1 MMTTMDGPAPL
12 GSTAGPGQERRP
24 HPVAALAPVGAGLAL
39 GGLLLVGDD
48 GLSAAEL
55 VRVGLVV
62 AWALAGLSLVVRA
75 GQRQLGMIVLAA
87 AALGGA
93 CVLCS
98 GILHRDPDGPLAAA
112 AALVRPLAAG
122 LLPAVA
128 LHLVVGLPD
137 GRLGSRPRRVG
148 VAVGYA
154 TGLGLGLALWAQ
166 RPALPLWPV
175 AAAGIVAVA
184 AGLGPSHRRFLAS
197 RGTTRQRMEWV
208 GLAVVV
214 VAEAALVVTALRVLT
229 GWPRMVPEVVGAVS
243 VLIPFALAAG
253 ASPRLVG
260 RVDRLLAHTV
270 SLAGLS
276 GLVVAVYLLVVLG
289 LGQVPS
295 EPERALL
302 LLSMAAAAVCALLY
316 HPARERLT
324 QAANRLVYGERSA
337 PDEAL
342 RSFGARLSRAIPLEE
357 LLLQLA
363 ESLHKTMTLDA
374 AEVWT
379 GSEGLLERAA
389 SVPDRGPARLA
400 VDPAEAPVVARAGVS
415 GRAWLAVWLPS
426 LLEGH
431 GDAAVRV
438 APVAHSGE
446 LLGLLVVAR
455 RPDERFGDEDDR
467 VLAELAR
474 QVGLAL
480 HNVRLDSALQASLDE
495 LRRKAE
501 ELQAS
506 RARIVASADAV
517 RRRIERDLHDGAQ
530 QRLVAL
536 AVKLGL
542 ARRLVDGDLDQARG
556 MLDELRYEVKDAVEE
571 LRSLAHGIYPP
582 LLLDQGLAAAL
593 GSAAQRATIPTR
605 VEAGPI
611 GRYPADVEAAAYFCC
626 MEALQNAMKHAGPE
640 ATVVVR
646 AWEKDGALRFTVTDD
661 GAGFD
666 AAAKAGGHGFV
677 NMGDRLGAIG
687 GSLRVESSP
696 GDGTSVTGVLP
707 LADWTRAPS

>member
-1 MMTTMDGPAPL
+1 MATTQGRAVRAP
-12 GSTAGPGQERRP
+12 TADARQQRRP
-24 HPVAALAPVGAGLAL
+24 HPAAAVAPVGAVLAL
-39 GGLLLVGDD
+39 GGLLLVADD
-48 GLSAAEL
+48 GLSAAEV

-62 AWALAGLSLVVRA
+62 AWALAGLALVLRP
-75 GQRQLGMIVLAA
+75 GQRRLGAVVLAA

-98 GILHRDPDGPLAAA
+98 GILHRDPTGPLASV

-128 LHLVVGLPD
+128 LHLIVGLPD
-137 GRLGSRPRRVG
+137 GDLTSRPRRVAVAVAYAAG
-148 VAVGYA
+148 VA
-154 TGLGLGLALWAQ
+154 LGLALWAQ

-175 AAAGIVAVA
+175 VAAGVLAVA
-184 AGLGPSHRRFLAS
+184 AGVPASHRRFLAT
-197 RGTTRQRMEWV
+197 RGTERQRMEWL

-214 VAEAALVVTALRVLT
+214 VAEAALVVTALRVLA
-229 GWPRMVPEVVGAVS
+229 GWPRHVPEVVGALS
-243 VLIPFALAAG
+243 VLVPLALAAG

-276 GLVVAVYLLVVLG
+276 GLVVAVYLVVVLG
-289 LGQVPS
+289 LGELPTQR
-295 EPERALL
+295 ERALL

-316 HPARERLT
+316 HPARERLSQT
-324 QAANRLVYGERSA
+324 ANRLVYGERSA

-342 RSFGARLSRAIPLEE
+342 RSFGTRLSRAIPLEE

-363 ESLHKTMTLDA
+363 ESLHKTMGLEA

-379 GSEGLLERAA
+379 GSQGLLERAA
-389 SVPDRGPARLA
+389 SVPDRGPAGLA
-400 VDPAEAPVVARAGVS
+400 VGPAEAPVVARAGIC
-415 GRAWLAVWLPS
+415 GPAWLAVWLPS
-426 LLEGH
+426 LLDGRQ
-431 GDAAVRV
+431 DATIRI

-446 LLGLLVVAR
+446 LLGLLVVVR
-455 RPDERFGDEDDR
+455 RADERFSEEDER

-506 RARIVASADAV
+506 RARIVAAADAE
-517 RRRIERDLHDGAQ
+517 RRRIERNLHDGAQ

-536 AVKLGL
+536 AVKLRL
-542 ARRLVDGDLDQARG
+542 ATRLVADPEQTRG
-556 MLDELRYEVKDAVEE
+556 MLEELRDELKDAVEE

-582 LLLDQGLAAAL
+582 LLMDQGLAAAL
-593 GSAAQRATIPTR
+593 GSAAQRTTIPTR
-605 VEAGPI
+605 LEAEAI
-611 GRYPADVEAAAYFCC
+611 GRYPSEVEAAAYFCC
-626 MEALQNAMKHAGPE
+626 LEALQNAMKHAGPA
-640 ATVVVR
+640 ATAVVR
-646 AWEKDGALRFTVTDD
+646 VWEEAGALRFAVTDD
-661 GAGFD
+661 GAGF
-666 AAAKAGGHGFV
+666 APAAKGGGSGFV
-677 NMGDRLGAIG
+677 NMRDRLGAIG
-687 GSLRVESSP
+687 GWLRVESSP
-696 GDGTSVTGVLP
+696 GAGTSVLGVLP
-707 LADWTRAPS
+707 LAR

>member
-1 MMTTMDGPAPL
+1 MMTTMDGPAAL
-12 GSTAGPGQERRP
+12 GPAGDSARERRA
-24 HPVAALAPVGAGLAL
+24 HPAVALAPVGAGLAL

-62 AWALAGLSLVVRA
+62 AWALAGLVLVVRP
-75 GQRQLGMIVLAA
+75 GQRRLGAIVLAA

-98 GILHRDPDGPLAAA
+98 GILHRDPAGSLGAA

-128 LHLVVGLPD
+128 LHLIVGLPD
-137 GRLGSRPRRVG
+137 GWLQSRPRRVG

-154 TGLGLGLALWAQ
+154 AGAVLGLALWSR
-166 RPALPLWPV
+166 RPGLPVWPV
-175 AAAGIVAVA
+175 VVAGVLAVAV
-184 AGLGPSHRRFLAS
+184 GLGPSHRRFLATK
-197 RGTTRQRMEWV
+197 GVARQRMEWV
-208 GLAVVV
+208 GLAAVV
-214 VAEAALVVTALRVLT
+214 VAEAALVVTALRVLA
-229 GWPRMVPEVVGAVS
+229 GWPRPVPEVVGAVS
-243 VLIPFALAAG
+243 VLIPLALAAG

-295 EPERALL
+295 ERERALL

-324 QAANRLVYGERSA
+324 QAANRLVYGEQSA

-363 ESLHKTMTLDA
+363 ESLHKTMALDA

-379 GSEGLLERAA
+379 GGEGLLERAA
-389 SVPDRGPARLA
+389 SVPDRGPGRLV
-400 VDPAEAPVVARAGVS
+400 VDPAEAPVVARAGVV
-415 GRAWLAVWLPS
+415 GRAWLAIWLPS
-426 LLEGH
+426 LLDGH
-431 GDAAVRV
+431 RDAAVRV

-455 RPDERFGDEDDR
+455 RADERFGEEDER

-495 LRRKAE
+495 LRHKAE

-506 RARIVASADAV
+506 RARIVAAADAE

-536 AVKLGL
+536 AVKLRL
-542 ARRLVDGDLDQARG
+542 ARRLLDADPDQARG
-556 MLDELRYEVKDAVEE
+556 MLDELRDEVKDAVEE
-571 LRSLAHGIYPP
+571 LRNLAHGIYPP

-605 VEAGPI
+605 VEAGPV

-626 MEALQNAMKHAGPE
+626 LEALQNAMKHAGPE
-640 ATVVVR
+640 ATAVVR
-646 AWEKDGALRFTVTDD
+646 AWEEGGTLRFSVSDD

-666 AAAKAGGHGFV
+666 AAARAGGTGFV
-677 NMGDRLGAIG
+677 NMADRLGAIG
-687 GSLRVESSP
+687 GNLRVESTP
-696 GDGTSVTGVLP
+696 GGGTTVVGVLP
-707 LADWTRAPS
+707 LAG

>member
-1 MMTTMDGPAPL
+1 MTTMEGPAAL
-12 GSTAGPGQERRP
+12 GPAGDGARERRA
-24 HPVAALAPVGAGLAL
+24 HPSVALAPVGAGLAL

-48 GLSAAEL
+48 GLSGAEL

-62 AWALAGLSLVVRA
+62 AWTLAGLVLVVRP
-75 GQRQLGMIVLAA
+75 GQRLLGAIVLAA

-98 GILHRDPDGPLAAA
+98 GVLHRDLGGSLGAA
-112 AALVRPLAAG
+112 AALVRPMAAG

-128 LHLVVGLPD
+128 FHLIIGLPD
-137 GRLGSRPRRVG
+137 GRLQSRPRRVA
-148 VAVGYA
+148 VAVGCVA
-154 TGLGLGLALWAQ
+154 GAALGLALWSQ
-166 RPALPLWPV
+166 RPELPVWPV
-175 AAAGIVAVA
+175 VAAGVLAVA
-184 AGLGPSHRRFLAS
+184 AGVGPSHRRFLAS
-197 RGTTRQRMEWV
+197 RGAVRQRMEWV
-208 GLAVVV
+208 GLAAVV
-214 VAEAALVVTALRVLT
+214 VAEAALVVTALRVLA
-229 GWPRMVPEVVGAVS
+229 GWPRPVPEVIGAVS
-243 VLIPFALAAG
+243 VLIPLALAAG

-295 EPERALL
+295 ERERALL

-363 ESLHKTMTLDA
+363 ESLHKTMALDA

-379 GSEGLLERAA
+379 GGEGVLERAA
-389 SVPDRGPARLA
+389 SVPDRGPGRLV

-415 GRAWLAVWLPS
+415 GRAWLAIWLPS
-426 LLEGH
+426 LLDGH
-431 GDAAVRV
+431 RDAAVRV
-438 APVAHSGE
+438 APVTHSGE

-455 RPDERFGDEDDR
+455 RADERFGEEDER

-495 LRRKAE
+495 LRHKAE
-501 ELQAS
+501 ELAAS
-506 RARIVASADAV
+506 RARIVVAADAE

-536 AVKLGL
+536 AVKLRL
-542 ARRLVDGDLDQARG
+542 ARRLVDADLDQARG
-556 MLDELRYEVKDAVEE
+556 MLDELRDEVKDAVEE

-611 GRYPADVEAAAYFCC
+611 GRYPADLEAAAYFCC
-626 MEALQNAMKHAGPE
+626 LEALQNAMKHAGPE
-640 ATVVVR
+640 ATAVIR
-646 AWEKDGALRFTVTDD
+646 AWEEDGALRFAVADD

-666 AAAKAGGHGFV
+666 AAAKAGGTGFV
-677 NMGDRLGAIG
+677 NMADRLGAIG
-687 GSLRVESSP
+687 GTLRVESTP
-696 GDGTSVTGVLP
+696 GGGTSVLGSVPLP
-707 LADWTRAPS
+707 QTR

>member
-1 MMTTMDGPAPL
+1 
-12 GSTAGPGQERRP
+12 
-24 HPVAALAPVGAGLAL
+24 
-39 GGLLLVGDD
+39 
-48 GLSAAEL
+48 
-55 VRVGLVV
+55 
-62 AWALAGLSLVVRA
+62 
-75 GQRQLGMIVLAA
+75 
-87 AALGGA
+87 
-93 CVLCS
+93 
-98 GILHRDPDGPLAAA
+98 
-112 AALVRPLAAG
+112 
-122 LLPAVA
+122 
-128 LHLVVGLPD
+128 
-137 GRLGSRPRRVG
+137 

-154 TGLGLGLALWAQ
+154 AGAALGLALWSR
-166 RPALPLWPV
+166 RPELPVWPV
-175 AAAGIVAVA
+175 VAAGVLAVA
-184 AGLGPSHRRFLAS
+184 AGVGPSHRRFLAS
-197 RGTTRQRMEWV
+197 RGAVRQRMEWV
-208 GLAVVV
+208 GLAAVVV
-214 VAEAALVVTALRVLT
+214 TEAALVVTALRVLA
-229 GWPRMVPEVVGAVS
+229 GWPRPVPEVIGAVS
-243 VLIPFALAAG
+243 VLIPLALAAG

-295 EPERALL
+295 ERERALL

-363 ESLHKTMTLDA
+363 ESLHKTMALDA

-379 GSEGLLERAA
+379 GGEGVLERAA
-389 SVPDRGPARLA
+389 SVPDRGPGRLV

-415 GRAWLAVWLPS
+415 GRAWLAIWLPS
-426 LLEGH
+426 LLDGH
-431 GDAAVRV
+431 RDAAVRV
-438 APVAHSGE
+438 APVTHSGE

-455 RPDERFGDEDDR
+455 RADERFGEEDER

-495 LRRKAE
+495 LRHKAE
-501 ELQAS
+501 ELAAS
-506 RARIVASADAV
+506 RARIVVAADAE

-536 AVKLGL
+536 AVKLRL
-542 ARRLVDGDLDQARG
+542 ARRLVDADLDQARG
-556 MLDELRYEVKDAVEE
+556 MLDELRDEVKDAVEE

-611 GRYPADVEAAAYFCC
+611 GRYPADLEAAAYFCC
-626 MEALQNAMKHAGPE
+626 LEALQNAMKHAGPE
-640 ATVVVR
+640 ATTVIR
-646 AWEKDGALRFTVTDD
+646 AWEEDGALRFAVTDD

-666 AAAKAGGHGFV
+666 AAAKAGGTGFV
-677 NMGDRLGAIG
+677 NMADRLGAIG
-687 GSLRVESSP
+687 GTLRVESTP
-696 GDGTSVTGVLP
+696 GGGTSVLGSVPLP
-707 LADWTRAPS
+707 QTS

>member
-1 MMTTMDGPAPL
+1 MTTMDGPAAL
-12 GSTAGPGQERRP
+12 GSAGDSAGERRA
-24 HPVAALAPVGAGLAL
+24 HPAVALAPVGAGLAL

-62 AWALAGLSLVVRA
+62 GWALAGLVLVVRP
-75 GQRQLGMIVLAA
+75 GQRRLGAIVLAA
-87 AALGGA
+87 AGLGGA

-98 GILHRDPDGPLAAA
+98 GILHRDPTGSLGAA

-128 LHLVVGLPD
+128 FHLIVGLPD
-137 GRLGSRPRRVG
+137 GWLGSRPRRVG

-154 TGLGLGLALWAQ
+154 AGAALGLALWSR
-166 RPALPLWPV
+166 RPGLPVWPV
-175 AAAGIVAVA
+175 VVAGVLAVAV
-184 AGLGPSHRRFLAS
+184 GLGPSHRRFLATK
-197 RGTTRQRMEWV
+197 GVARQRMEWV
-208 GLAVVV
+208 GLAAVV
-214 VAEAALVVTALRVLT
+214 VAEAALVVTALRVLA
-229 GWPRMVPEVVGAVS
+229 GWPRPVPEVVGAVS
-243 VLIPFALAAG
+243 VLIPLALAAG

-295 EPERALL
+295 EHERALL

-342 RSFGARLSRAIPLEE
+342 RGFGARLSRAIPLEE

-363 ESLHKTMTLDA
+363 ESLHKTMALDA

-379 GSEGLLERAA
+379 GGEGLLERAA
-389 SVPDRGPARLA
+389 SVPDRGPGRLV
-400 VDPAEAPVVARAGVS
+400 VDTAEAPVVARAGVV
-415 GRAWLAVWLPS
+415 GRAWLAIWLPS
-426 LLEGH
+426 LLDGH
-431 GDAAVRV
+431 RDAAVRV

-455 RPDERFGDEDDR
+455 RADERFGEEDER

-495 LRRKAE
+495 LRHKAE

-506 RARIVASADAV
+506 RARIVAAADAE

-536 AVKLGL
+536 AVKLRL
-542 ARRLVDGDLDQARG
+542 ARRLVDADLDQARG
-556 MLDELRYEVKDAVEE
+556 MLDELRDEVKDAVEE
-571 LRSLAHGIYPP
+571 LRNLAHGIYPP

-605 VEAGPI
+605 VEAGPV
-611 GRYPADVEAAAYFCC
+611 GRYPADLEAAAYFCC
-626 MEALQNAMKHAGPE
+626 LEALQNAMKHAGPE
-640 ATVVVR
+640 ATAVVR
-646 AWEKDGALRFTVTDD
+646 AWEEGGTLRFSVSDD

-666 AAAKAGGHGFV
+666 PAARAGGTGFV
-677 NMGDRLGAIG
+677 NMADRLGAIG
-687 GSLRVESSP
+687 GNLRVDSTP
-696 GDGTSVTGVLP
+696 GGGTTVVGVLP
-707 LADWTRAPS
+707 LAR

>member
-1 MMTTMDGPAPL
+1 MTTMEGPAALEP
-12 GSTAGPGQERRP
+12 AGDGARARRA
-24 HPVAALAPVGAGLAL
+24 HPSVALAPVGAGLAL

-62 AWALAGLSLVVRA
+62 AWALAGLVLVARP
-75 GQRQLGMIVLAA
+75 GQRRLGAVVLAA
-87 AALGGA
+87 AALGGV

-98 GILHRDPDGPLAAA
+98 GILHRDPAGSLGAA

-128 LHLVVGLPD
+128 LHLIVGLPD
-137 GRLGSRPRRVG
+137 GWLGSRPRRVG

-154 TGLGLGLALWAQ
+154 AGAALGLALWSR

-175 AAAGIVAVA
+175 VAAGVLAVA
-184 AGLGPSHRRFLAS
+184 AGLGPSHRRFLAA
-197 RGTTRQRMEWV
+197 RGAARQRMEWV
-208 GLAVVV
+208 GLAAVV
-214 VAEAALVVTALRVLT
+214 VAEAALVVAALRLLA
-229 GWPRMVPEVVGAVS
+229 GWPRPVPEVVGAVS
-243 VLIPFALAAG
+243 MLIPLALAAG

-295 EPERALL
+295 ERERALL

-363 ESLHKTMTLDA
+363 ESLHKTMALNA

-379 GSEGLLERAA
+379 GGEGLLERSS
-389 SVPDRGPARLA
+389 SVPDHGPGRLV
-400 VDPAEAPVVARAGVS
+400 VDPAEAPVVARAGVV
-415 GRAWLAVWLPS
+415 GRAWLAIWLPS
-426 LLEGH
+426 LLDGH
-431 GDAAVRV
+431 RDAAVRV

-446 LLGLLVVAR
+446 LLGLLVVTR
-455 RPDERFGDEDDR
+455 RADERFGEEDER

-495 LRRKAE
+495 LRHKAE

-506 RARIVASADAV
+506 RARIVVAADAE

-536 AVKLGL
+536 AVKLRL
-542 ARRLVDGDLDQARG
+542 ARRLVDADLDQARG
-556 MLDELRYEVKDAVEE
+556 MLDELRDEVREAVEE

-611 GRYPADVEAAAYFCC
+611 GRYPADLEAAAYFCC
-626 MEALQNAMKHAGPE
+626 LEALQNAMKHAGPE
-640 ATVVVR
+640 ATAVIR
-646 AWEKDGALRFTVTDD
+646 AWEENGALCFAVTDD

-666 AAAKAGGHGFV
+666 AAAKADGTGFV
-677 NMGDRLGAIG
+677 NMADRLGALG
-687 GSLRVESSP
+687 GSLRVESTP
-696 GDGTSVTGVLP
+696 GGGTTVVGVLP
-707 LADWTRAPS
+707 LAG

>member
-1 MMTTMDGPAPL
+1 MTTMEGPASL
-12 GSTAGPGQERRP
+12 GSTAGPGRRRRA
-24 HPVAALAPVGAGLAL
+24 HPVAGLAPVGAGLAL

-62 AWALAGLSLVVRA
+62 AWALAGLSLVVRP
-75 GQRQLGMIVLAA
+75 GQRQLGAIVLAA

-98 GILHRDPDGPLAAA
+98 GILHRDPAGWLAAA

-128 LHLVVGLPD
+128 LHLIVGLPD
-137 GRLGSRPRRVG
+137 GRLESRPRRVA

-154 TGLGLGLALWAQ
+154 AGIGLGLALWAQ

-175 AAAGIVAVA
+175 VAAGVLAVAV
-184 AGLGPSHRRFLAS
+184 GLGPSHRRFLAT

-214 VAEAALVVTALRVLT
+214 VAEAALVVTALRVLA
-229 GWPRMVPEVVGAVS
+229 GWPRPVPEVVGAVS
-243 VLIPFALAAG
+243 ALIPFALAAG

-276 GLVVAVYLLVVLG
+276 ALVVAVYLLVVLG

-342 RSFGARLSRAIPLEE
+342 RTFGARLSRAIPLDE

-363 ESLHKTMTLDA
+363 ESLHKTMSLDA

-389 SVPDRGPARLA
+389 SVPDRGPARLV

-415 GRAWLAVWLPS
+415 GRAWLAIWLPS
-426 LLEGH
+426 LLDGH

-438 APVAHSGE
+438 APVTHSGE

-455 RPDERFGDEDDR
+455 RADERFGEEDER

-495 LRRKAE
+495 LRHKAE

-506 RARIVASADAV
+506 RARIVVAADAE

-536 AVKLGL
+536 AVKLRL
-542 ARRLVDGDLDQARG
+542 ARRMVDGDLDQARG
-556 MLDELRYEVKDAVEE
+556 MLDELRDEVKDAVEE

-605 VEAGPI
+605 AEAGPI
-611 GRYPADVEAAAYFCC
+611 GRYPANVEAAAYFCC
-626 MEALQNAMKHAGPE
+626 LEALQNAMKYAGAE
-640 ATVVVR
+640 ATVVIR
-646 AWEKDGALRFTVTDD
+646 AWEEDGTLRFAVTDD

-666 AAAKAGGHGFV
+666 PAAKAAGTGFV
-677 NMGDRLGAIG
+677 NMADRLGAIG

-696 GDGTSVTGVLP
+696 GGGTSVLGTLP
-707 LADWTRAPS
+707 LSG

>member
-1 MMTTMDGPAPL
+1 MTTMDGPAAL
-12 GSTAGPGQERRP
+12 GSAGDSAGERRA
-24 HPVAALAPVGAGLAL
+24 HPAVALAPVGAGLAL

-62 AWALAGLSLVVRA
+62 GWALAGLVLVVRP
-75 GQRQLGMIVLAA
+75 GQRRLGAIVLAA
-87 AALGGA
+87 AGLGGA

-98 GILHRDPDGPLAAA
+98 GILHRDPTGSLGAA

-128 LHLVVGLPD
+128 FHLIVGLPD
-137 GRLGSRPRRVG
+137 GWLGSRPRRVG

-154 TGLGLGLALWAQ
+154 AGAALGLALWSR
-166 RPALPLWPV
+166 RPGLPVWPV
-175 AAAGIVAVA
+175 VVAGVLAVAV
-184 AGLGPSHRRFLAS
+184 GLGPSHRRFLATK
-197 RGTTRQRMEWV
+197 GVARQRMEWV
-208 GLAVVV
+208 GLAAVV
-214 VAEAALVVTALRVLT
+214 VAEAALVVTALRVLA
-229 GWPRMVPEVVGAVS
+229 GWPRPVPEVVGAVS
-243 VLIPFALAAG
+243 VLIPLALAAG

-295 EPERALL
+295 EHERALL

-342 RSFGARLSRAIPLEE
+342 RGFGARLSRAIPLEE

-363 ESLHKTMTLDA
+363 ESLHKTMALDA

-379 GSEGLLERAA
+379 GGEGLLERAA
-389 SVPDRGPARLA
+389 SVPDRGPGRLVA
-400 VDPAEAPVVARAGVS
+400 DTAEAPVVARAGVV
-415 GRAWLAVWLPS
+415 GRAWLAIWLPS
-426 LLEGH
+426 LLDGH
-431 GDAAVRV
+431 RDAAVRV

-455 RPDERFGDEDDR
+455 RADERFGEEDER

-495 LRRKAE
+495 LRHKAE

-506 RARIVASADAV
+506 RARIVAAADAE

-536 AVKLGL
+536 AVKLRL
-542 ARRLVDGDLDQARG
+542 ARRLVDADLDQARG
-556 MLDELRYEVKDAVEE
+556 MLDELRDEVKDAVEE
-571 LRSLAHGIYPP
+571 LRNLAHGIYPP

-605 VEAGPI
+605 VEAGPV
-611 GRYPADVEAAAYFCC
+611 GRYPADLEAAAYFCC
-626 MEALQNAMKHAGPE
+626 LEALQNAMKHAGPE
-640 ATVVVR
+640 ATAVVR
-646 AWEKDGALRFTVTDD
+646 AWEEGGTLRFSVSDD

-666 AAAKAGGHGFV
+666 PAARAGGTGFV
-677 NMGDRLGAIG
+677 NMADRLGAIG
-687 GSLRVESSP
+687 GNLRVDSTP
-696 GDGTSVTGVLP
+696 GGGTTVVGVLP
-707 LADWTRAPS
+707 LAR

>member
-1 MMTTMDGPAPL
+1 MATMEGRAAL
-12 GSTAGPGQERRP
+12 GSTAGPGQQRRG

-62 AWALAGLSLVVRA
+62 AWALAGLSLVVRP
-75 GQRQLGMIVLAA
+75 GQRQLGAIVLAA

-98 GILHRDPDGPLAAA
+98 GILHRDPGGSLGGI

-128 LHLVVGLPD
+128 LHLIVGLPD
-137 GRLGSRPRRVG
+137 GRLGSRPLRVM
-148 VAVGYA
+148 VAAGYA
-154 TGLGLGLALWAQ
+154 GGVGLGLWLWSQ
-166 RPALPLWPV
+166 RPALPLWPAAV
-175 AAAGIVAVA
+175 AGVLAVA
-184 AGLGPSHRRFLAS
+184 AGIAPSHRRFLAS
-197 RGTTRQRMEWV
+197 RGTARQRMEWV

-214 VAEAALVVTALRVLT
+214 VAEAALVATALRVLA
-229 GWPRMVPEVVGAVS
+229 GWPRHLPEVVGAVS
-243 VLIPFALAAG
+243 VLVPVALAAG

-276 GLVVAVYLLVVLG
+276 GLVVGVYLLVVLG

-295 EPERALL
+295 ERERALL

-342 RSFGARLSRAIPLEE
+342 RTFGARLSRAIPLEE

-363 ESLHKTMTLDA
+363 ESLHKTMSLES

-389 SVPDRGPARLA
+389 SVPDRGPARLV

-415 GRAWLAVWLPS
+415 GRAWLAVWLPN
-426 LLEGH
+426 LLDGRP
-431 GDAAVRV
+431 DAAVRM
-438 APVAHSGE
+438 APVAHSGA
-446 LLGLLVVAR
+446 LLGMLVVTR
-455 RPDERFGDEDDR
+455 RPDERFAEEDER

-495 LRRKAE
+495 LRHQAE

-506 RARIVASADAV
+506 RARIVVAADAE

-536 AVKLGL
+536 AVKLRL
-542 ARRLVDGDLDQARG
+542 ARRMVDGDLDQARG
-556 MLDELRYEVKDAVEE
+556 MLDELRDEVKDAVEE

-611 GRYPADVEAAAYFCC
+611 GRYPADVEAAAYFCGL
-626 MEALQNAMKHAGPE
+626 EALQNAMKHAGPE
-640 ATVVVR
+640 ATAVIR
-646 AWEKDGALRFTVTDD
+646 AWEEDGALRFEVADD

-666 AAAKAGGHGFV
+666 AAAKAGGVGFV
-677 NMGDRLGAIG
+677 NMADRLGAIG
-687 GSLRVESSP
+687 GSLRVESTP
-696 GDGTSVTGVLP
+696 GGGTRVLGVLP
-707 LADWTRAPS
+707 IRGGV

>member
-1 MMTTMDGPAPL
+1 MATMEGPAALQP
-12 GSTAGPGQERRP
+12 TAGQRDRRA
-24 HPVAALAPVGAGLAL
+24 HPVSALAAVGVALAL

-48 GLSAAEL
+48 GLSAAEV

-62 AWALAGLSLVVRA
+62 AWALAGLMLVLRA
-75 GQRQLGMIVLAA
+75 GQRPLGVVMLAA

-98 GILHRDPDGPLAAA
+98 GLLHRDPTGAVASA
-112 AALVRPLAAG
+112 AALIRPLAAG
-122 LLPAVA
+122 LLPALA
-128 LHLVVGLPD
+128 LHLIVGLPD
-137 GRLGSRPRRVG
+137 GRLGSHPRRAA
-148 VAVGYA
+148 VAAGYA
-154 TGLGLGLALWAQ
+154 AGTGLGVTLWAE

-175 AAAGIVAVA
+175 VVAGVLALAV
-184 AGLGPSHRRFLAS
+184 GVGPSHRRFLAT
-197 RGTTRQRMEWV
+197 RGIDRQRMEWV

-214 VAEAALVVTALRVLT
+214 VAEAALVATALRVLA
-229 GWPRMVPEVVGAVS
+229 GWPRHVPEVIGAVS
-243 VLIPFALAAG
+243 VLIPLALAAG

-276 GLVVAVYLLVVLG
+276 ALVVAVYLLVVLG

-295 EPERALL
+295 EGERALL
-302 LLSMAAAAVCALLY
+302 LLSMVAAAVCALVY

-342 RSFGARLSRAIPLEE
+342 RTFGTRLSRAIPLDE

-363 ESLHKTMTLDA
+363 ESLHKTMVLQA

-389 SVPDRGPARLA
+389 SVPDRGPARLT
-400 VDPAEAPVVARAGVS
+400 VDPAEASVLARAGVS
-415 GRAWLAVWLPS
+415 GPAWLAIWLPR
-426 LLEGH
+426 LLDGRQ
-431 GDAAVRV
+431 DAAMRV

-446 LLGLLVVAR
+446 LLGLLVVVR
-455 RPDERFGDEDDR
+455 RAEEWFSEEDER

-480 HNVRLDSALQASLDE
+480 HNVRLDSALQASRDE
-495 LRRKAE
+495 LRHQAE

-506 RARIVASADAV
+506 RARIVAAADAE
-517 RRRIERDLHDGAQ
+517 RRRIERNLHDGAQ

-542 ARRLVDGDLDQARG
+542 ARRLADADPEQTLG
-556 MLDELRYEVKDAVEE
+556 MLDELREEVKDAVDE
-571 LRSLAHGIYPP
+571 LRNLAHGIYPP
-582 LLLDQGLAAAL
+582 LLMDQGLAAAL

-605 VEAGPI
+605 VEAGSL
-611 GRYPADVEAAAYFCC
+611 GRYPSDVEAAAYFCC
-626 MEALQNAMKHAGPE
+626 LEALQNAMKHAGPE

-646 AWEKDGALRFTVTDD
+646 VWEEAGALRFAVTDD
-661 GAGFD
+661 GVGLD
-666 AAAKAGGHGFV
+666 PTAKAAGIGFV
-677 NMGDRLGAIG
+677 NMRDRLGAIG
-687 GSLRVESSP
+687 GSLQVDSSP
-696 GDGTSVTGVLP
+696 GAGTSVLGTLP
-707 LADWTRAPS
+707 LTDR

>member
-1 MMTTMDGPAPL
+1 MTTMDGPAAL
-12 GSTAGPGQERRP
+12 GSAGDSAGERRA
-24 HPVAALAPVGAGLAL
+24 HPAVALAPVGAGLAL

-62 AWALAGLSLVVRA
+62 GWALAGLVLVVRP
-75 GQRQLGMIVLAA
+75 GQRRLGAIVLAA
-87 AALGGA
+87 AGLGGA

-98 GILHRDPDGPLAAA
+98 GILHRDPTGSLGAA

-128 LHLVVGLPD
+128 FHLIVGLPD
-137 GRLGSRPRRVG
+137 GWLGSRPRRVG

-154 TGLGLGLALWAQ
+154 AGAALGLALWSR
-166 RPALPLWPV
+166 RPGLPVWPV
-175 AAAGIVAVA
+175 VVAGVLAVAV
-184 AGLGPSHRRFLAS
+184 GLGPSHRRFLATK
-197 RGTTRQRMEWV
+197 GVARQRMEWV
-208 GLAVVV
+208 GLAAVV
-214 VAEAALVVTALRVLT
+214 VAEAALVVTALRVLA
-229 GWPRMVPEVVGAVS
+229 GWPRPVPEVVGAVS
-243 VLIPFALAAG
+243 VLIPLALAAG

-295 EPERALL
+295 EHERALL

-342 RSFGARLSRAIPLEE
+342 RGFGARLSRAIPLEE

-363 ESLHKTMTLDA
+363 ESLHKTMALDA

-379 GSEGLLERAA
+379 GGEGLLERAA
-389 SVPDRGPARLA
+389 SVPDRGPGRLV
-400 VDPAEAPVVARAGVS
+400 VDTAEAPVVARAGVV
-415 GRAWLAVWLPS
+415 GRAWLAIWLPS
-426 LLEGH
+426 LLDGH
-431 GDAAVRV
+431 RDAAVRV

-455 RPDERFGDEDDR
+455 RADERFGEEDER

-495 LRRKAE
+495 LRHKAE

-506 RARIVASADAV
+506 RARIVAAADAE

-536 AVKLGL
+536 AVKLRL
-542 ARRLVDGDLDQARG
+542 ARRLVDADLDQARG
-556 MLDELRYEVKDAVEE
+556 MLDELRDEVKDAVEE
-571 LRSLAHGIYPP
+571 LRNLAHGIYPP

-593 GSAAQRATIPTR
+593 GSAAPRATIPTR
-605 VEAGPI
+605 VEAGPV
-611 GRYPADVEAAAYFCC
+611 GRYPADLEAAAYFCC
-626 MEALQNAMKHAGPE
+626 LEALQNAMKHAGPE
-640 ATVVVR
+640 ATAVVR
-646 AWEKDGALRFTVTDD
+646 AWEEGGTLRFSVSDD

-666 AAAKAGGHGFV
+666 PAARAGGTGFV
-677 NMGDRLGAIG
+677 NMADRLGAIG
-687 GSLRVESSP
+687 GNLRVDSTP
-696 GDGTSVTGVLP
+696 GGGTTVVGVLP
-707 LADWTRAPS
+707 LAR

>member
-1 MMTTMDGPAPL
+1 MMTTMDGPAPI
-12 GSTAGPGQERRP
+12 GSTAGPGQERRG
-24 HPVAALAPVGAGLAL
+24 HPLAALAPVGAGLAL

-48 GLSAAEL
+48 GLSGAEL

-62 AWALAGLSLVVRA
+62 AWALAGLSLVVRP
-75 GQRQLGMIVLAA
+75 GQRRLGAIVLAA

-98 GILHRDPDGPLAAA
+98 GILHRDPGGWLAAA

-128 LHLVVGLPD
+128 LHLIMGLPD
-137 GRLGSRPRRVG
+137 GRLGSRPRRVT

-154 TGLGLGLALWAQ
+154 VGVGLGLALWAM

-175 AAAGIVAVA
+175 VAAGVLAVAV
-184 AGLGPSHRRFLAS
+184 GLGPSHRRFLAT

-214 VAEAALVVTALRVLT
+214 VAEAALVVTALRVLA
-229 GWPRMVPEVVGAVS
+229 GWPRPVSEVVGAVS
-243 VLIPFALAAG
+243 VLVPFALAAG

-363 ESLHKTMTLDA
+363 ESLHKTMALDA
-374 AEVWT
+374 AEVWM
-379 GSEGLLERAA
+379 GSEGVLERAA
-389 SVPDRGPARLA
+389 SVPDRGPGRLV

-415 GRAWLAVWLPS
+415 GRAWLAIWLPN
-426 LLEGH
+426 LLDGH
-431 GDAAVRV
+431 REAAVRV

-455 RPDERFGDEDDR
+455 RPDEGFGEEDER

-495 LRRKAE
+495 LRRQAE

-506 RARIVASADAV
+506 RARIVAAADAE
-517 RRRIERDLHDGAQ
+517 RRRIERNLHDGAQ

-542 ARRLVDGDLDQARG
+542 ARRLVDGDLGQARG
-556 MLDELRYEVKDAVEE
+556 MLDELRDEVKDAVEE

-593 GSAAQRATIPTR
+593 GSAAQRATIATR

-626 MEALQNAMKHAGPE
+626 LEALQNAMKHAGPE
-640 ATVVVR
+640 ATAVIRV
-646 AWEKDGALRFTVTDD
+646 WEEGGALRFSVSDD

-666 AAAKAGGHGFV
+666 AGAAATGTGFV
-677 NMGDRLGAIG
+677 NMADRLGAIG
-687 GSLRVESSP
+687 GSLRVESAP
-696 GDGTSVTGVLP
+696 GGGTSVVGFLP
-707 LADWTRAPS
+707 LAGSVPT

>member
-1 MMTTMDGPAPL
+1 MMATMEGPAALRPA
-12 GSTAGPGQERRP
+12 AGQGDHGG
-24 HPVAALAPVGAGLAL
+24 HPVAALAAVGIALAL

-48 GLSAAEL
+48 GLSAAEV

-62 AWALAGLSLVVRA
+62 AWALAGLVLVLRA
-75 GQRQLGMIVLAA
+75 GQRPLGVVVLTA
-87 AALGGA
+87 AALGGI

-98 GILHRDPDGPLAAA
+98 GVLHRDPTGPLAST
-112 AALVRPLAAG
+112 AALVRPLVAG

-128 LHLVVGLPD
+128 FHLIVGLPD
-137 GRLGSRPRRVG
+137 GRLASRPRRV
-148 VAVGYA
+148 AVGIGYTA
-154 TGLGLGLALWAQ
+154 GASLGVILWAQ

-175 AAAGIVAVA
+175 VAAGVLAVA
-184 AGLGPSHRRFLAS
+184 AGVGPSHRRFLTT
-197 RGTTRQRMEWV
+197 RGIVRQRMEWI

-214 VAEAALVVTALRVLT
+214 VAEVALVVTALRVLA
-229 GWPRMVPEVVGAVS
+229 GWPRHIPEVVGAVS
-243 VLIPFALAAG
+243 VLVPVALAAG

-276 GLVVAVYLLVVLG
+276 GLVVVVYLLVVLG

-295 EPERALL
+295 EGERALL
-302 LLSMAAAAVCALLY
+302 LLSMVAAAVCALLY

-342 RSFGARLSRAIPLEE
+342 RTFGTRLSRAIPLDE

-363 ESLHKTMTLDA
+363 ESLHKTMALEA

-389 SVPDRGPARLA
+389 SVPDRGPARLT

-415 GRAWLAVWLPS
+415 GPAWLAVWLPR
-426 LLEGH
+426 LLDGRH
-431 GDAAVRV
+431 DAAMRV

-446 LLGLLVVAR
+446 LLGLLVVVR
-455 RPDERFGDEDDR
+455 RPEEWFSEEDER

-495 LRRKAE
+495 LRHKAE

-506 RARIVASADAV
+506 RARIVAAADAE
-517 RRRIERDLHDGAQ
+517 RRRIERNLHDGAQ

-536 AVKLGL
+536 SLELSMLKK
-542 ARRLVDGDLDQARG
+542 RLDADAEASTRLDHAHSEIA
-556 MLDELRYEVKDAVEE
+556 LSLEE
-571 LRSLAHGIYPP
+571 LRDVARGLHPAVVSGHGLAVALESLAARATVPVRLNVELEDRLPEPVEVAAYYLVSESLANIGKHAQATSATIDVTRDNGEVVVEVVDDGIGGADTERGSG
-582 LLLDQGLAAAL
+582 LRGLAD
-593 GSAAQRATIPTR
+593 R
-605 VEAGPI
+605 VEALD
-611 GRYPADVEAAAYFCC
+611 GRLRVWTPRG
-626 MEALQNAMKHAGPE
+626 HG
-640 ATVVVR
+640 TRVR
-646 AWEKDGALRFTVTDD
+646 AEIPCA
-661 GAGFD
+661 
-666 AAAKAGGHGFV
+666 
-677 NMGDRLGAIG
+677 
-687 GSLRVESSP
+687 
-696 GDGTSVTGVLP
+696 
-707 LADWTRAPS
+707 

>member
-1 MMTTMDGPAPL
+1 MTTMDGPAAL
-12 GSTAGPGQERRP
+12 GSAGDSAGERRA
-24 HPVAALAPVGAGLAL
+24 HPAVALAPVGAGLAL

-62 AWALAGLSLVVRA
+62 GWALAGLVLVVRP
-75 GQRQLGMIVLAA
+75 GQRRLGAIVLAA
-87 AALGGA
+87 AGLGGA

-98 GILHRDPDGPLAAA
+98 GILHRDPTGSLGAA

-128 LHLVVGLPD
+128 FHLIVGLPD
-137 GRLGSRPRRVG
+137 GWLGSRPRRVG

-154 TGLGLGLALWAQ
+154 AGAALGLSLWSRRPGL
-166 RPALPLWPV
+166 PVWPV
-175 AAAGIVAVA
+175 VVAGVLAVAV
-184 AGLGPSHRRFLAS
+184 GLGPSHRRFLATK
-197 RGTTRQRMEWV
+197 GVARQRMEWV
-208 GLAVVV
+208 GLAAVV
-214 VAEAALVVTALRVLT
+214 VAEAALVVTALRVLA
-229 GWPRMVPEVVGAVS
+229 GWPRPVPEVVGAVS
-243 VLIPFALAAG
+243 VLIPLALAAG

-295 EPERALL
+295 EHERALL

-342 RSFGARLSRAIPLEE
+342 RGFGARLSRAIPLEE

-363 ESLHKTMTLDA
+363 ESLHKTMALDA

-379 GSEGLLERAA
+379 GGEGLLERAA
-389 SVPDRGPARLA
+389 SVPDRGPGRLV
-400 VDPAEAPVVARAGVS
+400 VDTAEAPVVARAGVV
-415 GRAWLAVWLPS
+415 GRAWLAIWLPS
-426 LLEGH
+426 LLDGH
-431 GDAAVRV
+431 RDAAVRV

-455 RPDERFGDEDDR
+455 RADERFGEEDER

-495 LRRKAE
+495 LRHKAE

-506 RARIVASADAV
+506 RARIVAAADAE

-536 AVKLGL
+536 AVKLRL
-542 ARRLVDGDLDQARG
+542 ARRLVDADLDQARG
-556 MLDELRYEVKDAVEE
+556 MLDELRDEVKDAVEE
-571 LRSLAHGIYPP
+571 LRNLAHGIYPP

-605 VEAGPI
+605 VEAGPV
-611 GRYPADVEAAAYFCC
+611 GRYPADLEAAAYFCC
-626 MEALQNAMKHAGPE
+626 LEALQNAMKHAGPE
-640 ATVVVR
+640 ATAVVR
-646 AWEKDGALRFTVTDD
+646 AWEEGGTLRFSVSDD

-666 AAAKAGGHGFV
+666 PAARAGGTGFV
-677 NMGDRLGAIG
+677 NMADRLGAIG
-687 GSLRVESSP
+687 GNLRVDSTP
-696 GDGTSVTGVLP
+696 GGGTTVVGVLP
-707 LADWTRAPS
+707 LAR

>member
-1 MMTTMDGPAPL
+1 MATMDGPAVL
-12 GSTAGPGQERRP
+12 GRPADGRRARRLQLA
-24 HPVAALAPVGAGLAL
+24 AALAPVGTALAL
-39 GGLLLVGDD
+39 GGLLLVADD
-48 GLSAAEL
+48 GYSAAEV

-62 AWALAGLSLVVRA
+62 AWALAGLALVLRP
-75 GQRQLGMIVLAA
+75 GQRRLGAVVLAA
-87 AALGGA
+87 AALGGV

-98 GILHRDPDGPLAAA
+98 GILHRDPAGPLASA
-112 AALVRPLAAG
+112 AALARPLAAG

-128 LHLVVGLPD
+128 LHLIVGLPD
-137 GRLGSRPRRVG
+137 GHLVSRPRRLA
-148 VAVGYA
+148 VALAYA
-154 TGLGLGLALWAQ
+154 AGAALGLALWGQ

-175 AAAGIVAVA
+175 VVAGVLAVAVGVPA
-184 AGLGPSHRRFLAS
+184 SHRRFLATF
-197 RGTTRQRMEWV
+197 GTARQRMEWV

-214 VAEAALVVTALRVLT
+214 VAEAALVVTAMRVLA
-229 GWPRMVPEVVGAVS
+229 GWPSHVPQVVGAVS

-253 ASPRLVG
+253 ASSRLVG

-270 SLAGLS
+270 SLIGLS
-276 GLVVAVYLLVVLG
+276 ALVVVVYLVVVLG

-295 EPERALL
+295 ERERALL

-316 HPARERLT
+316 HPARERLG
-324 QAANRLVYGERSA
+324 QVANRLVYGERSA

-342 RSFGARLSRAIPLEE
+342 RTFGTRLSRAIPLEE

-363 ESLHKTMTLDA
+363 ESLHKTMALEA

-379 GSEGLLERAA
+379 GSAGLLERAA
-389 SVPDRGPARLA
+389 SVPERGPARLTIGP
-400 VDPAEAPVVARAGVS
+400 VEAPVVARAGIS

-426 LLEGH
+426 LLDGRQ
-431 GDAAVRV
+431 DAAIRM

-446 LLGLLVVAR
+446 LLGLLVVVR
-455 RPDERFGDEDDR
+455 RADERFSEEDER

-495 LRRKAE
+495 VRHQAE

-506 RARIVASADAV
+506 RARIVAAADAA
-517 RRRIERDLHDGAQ
+517 RRRIERNLHDGAQ

-536 AVKLGL
+536 AVKLRL
-542 ARRLVDGDLDQARG
+542 ANRLIDTDPGQTRG
-556 MLDELRYEVKDAVEE
+556 MLDELRDEVKDAVEE

-582 LLLDQGLAAAL
+582 LLMDQGLAAAL

-605 VEAGPI
+605 VEAGSI
-611 GRYPADVEAAAYFCC
+611 GRYPSEMEAAAYFCC
-626 MEALQNAMKHAGPE
+626 LEALQNAMKHAGPA
-640 ATVVVR
+640 ATVIVR
-646 AWEKDGALRFTVTDD
+646 VWEEAGALRFSVTDD

-666 AAAKAGGHGFV
+666 QAAKGASSGFV
-677 NMGDRLGAIG
+677 NMRDRLGAIG
-687 GSLRVESSP
+687 GWLQVESSL
-696 GDGTSVTGVLP
+696 GAGTSVLGVLP
-707 LADWTRAPS
+707 LAG

>member
-1 MMTTMDGPAPL
+1 MTTMDGPAPL
-12 GSTAGPGQERRP
+12 RSTAGPGQERRG
-24 HPVAALAPVGAGLAL
+24 HPVVALAPVGAGLAL

-62 AWALAGLSLVVRA
+62 AWALAGLALVVRP
-75 GQRQLGMIVLAA
+75 GQRRLGAVVLAA

-98 GILHRDPDGPLAAA
+98 GILHRDPAGSLAAA
-112 AALVRPLAAG
+112 AALVRPMAAG

-128 LHLVVGLPD
+128 FHLIVGLPD
-137 GRLGSRPRRVG
+137 GRLQSRPRRVA

-154 TGLGLGLALWAQ
+154 AGVVLGLALWSR
-166 RPALPLWPV
+166 RPALPVWPV
-175 AAAGIVAVA
+175 VVAGVLAVA
-184 AGLGPSHRRFLAS
+184 CGLGPSHRRFLAT
-197 RGTTRQRMEWV
+197 RGVARQRMEWV
-208 GLAVVV
+208 GLAAVV
-214 VAEAALVVTALRVLT
+214 VAEAALVVTALRVLA
-229 GWPRMVPEVVGAVS
+229 GWPRPVPEVVGAVS
-243 VLIPFALAAG
+243 VLIPLALAAG

-295 EPERALL
+295 ERERALL

-342 RSFGARLSRAIPLEE
+342 RSFGARLSRAIPLDE

-363 ESLHKTMTLDA
+363 ESLHKTMTLDS

-379 GSEGLLERAA
+379 GGEGLLERAA
-389 SVPDRGPARLA
+389 SVPDRGPGRLV
-400 VDPAEAPVVARAGVS
+400 VDPAEAPVVARAGVV
-415 GRAWLAVWLPS
+415 GRAWLAIWLPS
-426 LLEGH
+426 LLDGH
-431 GDAAVRV
+431 RDAAVRV

-455 RPDERFGDEDDR
+455 RADERFGEEDER

-495 LRRKAE
+495 LRHKAE

-506 RARIVASADAV
+506 RARIVVAADAE

-536 AVKLGL
+536 AVKLRL
-542 ARRLVDGDLDQARG
+542 ARRLVEADLDQARG
-556 MLDELRYEVKDAVEE
+556 MLDELREEVRDAVEE

-611 GRYPADVEAAAYFCC
+611 GRYPADLEAAAYFCC
-626 MEALQNAMKHAGPE
+626 LEALQNAMKHAGPE
-640 ATVVVR
+640 ATAVIR
-646 AWEKDGALRFTVTDD
+646 AWEEDGALRFAVSDD

-666 AAAKAGGHGFV
+666 AAAKADGTGFV
-677 NMGDRLGAIG
+677 NMADRLGAIG
-687 GSLRVESSP
+687 GSLRVESTP
-696 GDGTSVTGVLP
+696 GGGTSVQGTLP
-707 LADWTRAPS
+707 LPWTR

>member
-1 MMTTMDGPAPL
+1 MTTMDGPAAL
-12 GSTAGPGQERRP
+12 GSAGDSAGERRA
-24 HPVAALAPVGAGLAL
+24 HPAVALAPVGAGLAL

-62 AWALAGLSLVVRA
+62 GWALAGLVLVVRP
-75 GQRQLGMIVLAA
+75 GQRRLGAIVLAA
-87 AALGGA
+87 AGLGGA

-98 GILHRDPDGPLAAA
+98 GILHRDPTGSLGAA

-128 LHLVVGLPD
+128 FHLIVGLPD
-137 GRLGSRPRRVG
+137 GWLGSRPRRVG

-154 TGLGLGLALWAQ
+154 AGAALGLALWSR
-166 RPALPLWPV
+166 RPGLPVWPV
-175 AAAGIVAVA
+175 VVAGVLAVAV
-184 AGLGPSHRRFLAS
+184 GLGPSHRRFLATK
-197 RGTTRQRMEWV
+197 GVARQRMEWV
-208 GLAVVV
+208 GLAAVV
-214 VAEAALVVTALRVLT
+214 VAEAALVVTALRVLA
-229 GWPRMVPEVVGAVS
+229 GWPRPVPEVVGAVS
-243 VLIPFALAAG
+243 VLIPLALAAG

-295 EPERALL
+295 EHERALL

-342 RSFGARLSRAIPLEE
+342 RGFGARLSRAIPLEE

-363 ESLHKTMTLDA
+363 ESLHKTMALDA

-379 GSEGLLERAA
+379 GGEGLLERAA
-389 SVPDRGPARLA
+389 SVPDRGPGRLV
-400 VDPAEAPVVARAGVS
+400 VDTAEAPVVARAGVV
-415 GRAWLAVWLPS
+415 GRAWLAIWLPS
-426 LLEGH
+426 LLDGH
-431 GDAAVRV
+431 RDAAVRV

-455 RPDERFGDEDDR
+455 RADERFGEEDER

-480 HNVRLDSALQASLDE
+480 HNVRLDSALQAS
-495 LRRKAE
+495 
-501 ELQAS
+501 
-506 RARIVASADAV
+506 RARIVAAADAE

-536 AVKLGL
+536 AVKLRL
-542 ARRLVDGDLDQARG
+542 ARRLVDADLDQARG
-556 MLDELRYEVKDAVEE
+556 MLDELRDEVKDAVEE
-571 LRSLAHGIYPP
+571 LRNLAHGIYPP

-605 VEAGPI
+605 VEAGPV
-611 GRYPADVEAAAYFCC
+611 GRYPADLEAAAYFCC
-626 MEALQNAMKHAGPE
+626 LEALQNAMKHAGPE
-640 ATVVVR
+640 ATAVVR
-646 AWEKDGALRFTVTDD
+646 AWEEGGTLRFSVSDD

-666 AAAKAGGHGFV
+666 PAARAGGTGFV
-677 NMGDRLGAIG
+677 NMADRLGAIG
-687 GSLRVESSP
+687 GNLRVDSTP
-696 GDGTSVTGVLP
+696 GGGTTVVGVLP
-707 LADWTRAPS
+707 LAR

>member
-1 MMTTMDGPAPL
+1 MMATMEGPAPL
-12 GSTAGPGQERRP
+12 GSSAGPDQERRA

-62 AWALAGLSLVVRA
+62 AWALAGLSLVVRP
-75 GQRQLGMIVLAA
+75 GQRQLGVIVLAA

-98 GILHRDPDGPLAAA
+98 GILHRDPAGWLAAA

-128 LHLVVGLPD
+128 LHLIIGLPD
-137 GRLGSRPRRVG
+137 GRLGSRPRRVA

-154 TGLGLGLALWAQ
+154 AGLGLGLALWAQ
-166 RPALPLWPV
+166 RPALSLWPV
-175 AAAGIVAVA
+175 VAAGVVAVA
-184 AGLGPSHRRFLAS
+184 AGLAPSHRRFLAT

-214 VAEAALVVTALRVLT
+214 VAEAALVVTALRVLA
-229 GWPRMVPEVVGAVS
+229 GWPRLVSEVVGAVS
-243 VLIPFALAAG
+243 VLIPLALAAG

-295 EPERALL
+295 ERERALL

-337 PDEAL
+337 PDETL
-342 RSFGARLSRAIPLEE
+342 RTFGARLSRAIPLDE

-363 ESLHKTMTLDA
+363 ESLHKTMTLKA

-379 GSEGLLERAA
+379 GSDGLLELAA
-389 SVPDRGPARLA
+389 SVPDRGPARLV
-400 VDPAEAPVVARAGVS
+400 VDPAEAPVVARAGVC

-426 LLEGH
+426 LLDGRR
-431 GDAAVRV
+431 DAAMRM

-446 LLGLLVVAR
+446 LFGLLVVVR
-455 RPDERFGDEDDR
+455 GQEERFSDEDDR

-495 LRRKAE
+495 LRHKAD

-506 RARIVASADAV
+506 RARIVAAADAE

-542 ARRLVDGDLDQARG
+542 ARRLVDADLNQARG
-556 MLDELRYEVKDAVEE
+556 MLDGLRDEVKEAVDELRG
-571 LRSLAHGIYPP
+571 LAHGIYPP

-593 GSAAQRATIPTR
+593 GSAAQRATIVTR
-605 VEAGPI
+605 VEAGSI
-611 GRYPADVEAAAYFCC
+611 GRYPAEVEAAAYFCC
-626 MEALQNAMKHAGPE
+626 LEALQNAMKHAGPE
-640 ATVVVR
+640 ATSSIQV
-646 AWEKDGALRFTVTDD
+646 WEEKGALRFEVRDD

-666 AAAKAGGHGFV
+666 AAVKATGTGFV
-677 NMGDRLGAIG
+677 NMADRLGAIG
-687 GSLRVESSP
+687 GSLRVESAP
-696 GDGTSVTGVLP
+696 GGGTSVVGALP
-707 LADWTRAPS
+707 LTGSTPT

>member
-1 MMTTMDGPAPL
+1 MATMQEPAAL
-12 GSTAGPGQERRP
+12 RSTAERRQGRRP
-24 HPVAALAPVGAGLAL
+24 HVAATLAPVGAALAL

-48 GLSAAEL
+48 GLSPAEV

-62 AWALAGLSLVVRA
+62 AWALAGLALVLRP
-75 GQRQLGMIVLAA
+75 GQRRLGAVVLTA

-93 CVLCS
+93 CMLCS
-98 GILHRDPDGPLAAA
+98 GILHRDPTGLLAGMAF
-112 AALVRPLAAG
+112 LLRPLAAG

-128 LHLVVGLPD
+128 LHLIVGLPD
-137 GRLGSRPRRVG
+137 GQLVSRPRRIA
-148 VAVGYA
+148 VAVAYA
-154 TGLGLGLALWAQ
+154 AGVCLGLALWAQ

-175 AAAGIVAVA
+175 VAAGVLAVA
-184 AGLGPSHRRFLAS
+184 AGVAPAHRRFLAN
-197 RGTTRQRMEWV
+197 RGTARQRMEWV

-214 VAEAALVVTALRVLT
+214 VAEAALVVTALRVLA
-229 GWPRMVPEVVGAVS
+229 GWPRSVPEVVGAVS
-243 VLIPFALAAG
+243 VLIPLALAAG

-295 EPERALL
+295 ERERTLL
-302 LLSMAAAAVCALLY
+302 LLSMVAAAVCALLY

-342 RSFGARLSRAIPLEE
+342 RTFGTRLSRAIPLDE

-363 ESLHKTMTLDA
+363 ESLHKTMALEA

-389 SVPDRGPARLA
+389 SVPDRRPARL
-400 VDPAEAPVVARAGVS
+400 VIGTAEAPVVARAGVS

-426 LLEGH
+426 LLGGREN
-431 GDAAVRV
+431 AAIRM

-446 LLGLLVVAR
+446 LLGLLVVVR
-455 RPDERFGDEDDR
+455 RADERFSEEDER

-495 LRRKAE
+495 VRHKAE

-506 RARIVASADAV
+506 RARIVAAADAE
-517 RRRIERDLHDGAQ
+517 RRRIERNLHDGAQ

-536 AVKLGL
+536 AVKLRL
-542 ARRLVDGDLDQARG
+542 ASRFVDTDLEQTRS
-556 MLDELRYEVKDAVEE
+556 MLDELRDELKDAVEE

-582 LLLDQGLAAAL
+582 LLMDQGLAAAL

-605 VEAGPI
+605 VEAGSI
-611 GRYPADVEAAAYFCC
+611 GRYPSEVEAAVYFCC
-626 MEALQNAMKHAGPE
+626 LEALQNAMKHAGPA
-640 ATVVVR
+640 ATAVVR
-646 AWEKDGALRFTVTDD
+646 VWEEAGALRFSVTDD
-661 GAGFD
+661 GAGFH
-666 AAAKAGGHGFV
+666 AAAKAAGGGFV
-677 NMGDRLGAIG
+677 NMRDRLGAIG

-696 GDGTSVTGVLP
+696 DAGTSVLGVLP
-707 LADWTRAPS
+707 LAR

>member
-1 MMTTMDGPAPL
+1 MMTTMDGPAALRP
-12 GSTAGPGQERRP
+12 AGESARERRG
-24 HPVAALAPVGAGLAL
+24 HPSVALAPVGAGLAL

-48 GLSAAEL
+48 GLSVAEL

-62 AWALAGLSLVVRA
+62 AWALAGLVLVARP
-75 GQRQLGMIVLAA
+75 GQRRLGTIVLTA
-87 AALGGA
+87 AALGGV

-98 GILHRDPDGPLAAA
+98 GILHRDPAGSLGAA

-128 LHLVVGLPD
+128 FHLIVGLPD
-137 GRLGSRPRRVG
+137 GRLQSRPRRVG

-154 TGLGLGLALWAQ
+154 AGAALGLALWSR
-166 RPALPLWPV
+166 RPALPVWPV
-175 AAAGIVAVA
+175 VVAGVLAVA
-184 AGLGPSHRRFLAS
+184 AGVGPSHRRFLAA
-197 RGTTRQRMEWV
+197 RGVARQRMEWV
-208 GLAVVV
+208 GLAAVV
-214 VAEAALVVTALRVLT
+214 VAEAALVVTALRVLA
-229 GWPRMVPEVVGAVS
+229 GWPRPVPEVVGAVS
-243 VLIPFALAAG
+243 VLIPLALAAG

-295 EPERALL
+295 ERERALL

-342 RSFGARLSRAIPLEE
+342 RSFGARLSRAIPLDE

-363 ESLHKTMTLDA
+363 ESLHKTMALDA

-379 GSEGLLERAA
+379 GGEGLLERAA
-389 SVPDRGPARLA
+389 SVPDRGPGRLV
-400 VDPAEAPVVARAGVS
+400 VDPAEAPVVARAGVV
-415 GRAWLAVWLPS
+415 GRAWLAIWLPS
-426 LLEGH
+426 LLDGH
-431 GDAAVRV
+431 RDAAVRV

-455 RPDERFGDEDDR
+455 RADERFGEEDER

-495 LRRKAE
+495 LRHKAE

-506 RARIVASADAV
+506 RARIVVAADAE

-536 AVKLGL
+536 AVKLRL
-542 ARRLVDGDLDQARG
+542 ARRLVDADLDQARG
-556 MLDELRYEVKDAVEE
+556 MLDELRDEVKDAVEE

-605 VEAGPI
+605 VEAGPV

-626 MEALQNAMKHAGPE
+626 LEALQNAMKHAGPE
-640 ATVVVR
+640 ATAVVR
-646 AWEKDGALRFTVTDD
+646 AWEEGGALRFSVSDD

-666 AAAKAGGHGFV
+666 AAAKAGGTGFV
-677 NMGDRLGAIG
+677 NMADRLGAIG
-687 GSLRVESSP
+687 GSLRVESTP
-696 GDGTSVTGVLP
+696 GGGTTVVGVLP
-707 LADWTRAPS
+707 LAG

>member
-1 MMTTMDGPAPL
+1 MTTMDGPAAL
-12 GSTAGPGQERRP
+12 GSAGDSAGERRA
-24 HPVAALAPVGAGLAL
+24 HPAVALAPVGAGLAL

-62 AWALAGLSLVVRA
+62 GWALAGLVLVVRP
-75 GQRQLGMIVLAA
+75 GQRRLGAIVLAA
-87 AALGGA
+87 AGLGGA

-98 GILHRDPDGPLAAA
+98 GILHRDPTGSLGAA

-128 LHLVVGLPD
+128 FHLIVGLPD
-137 GRLGSRPRRVG
+137 GWLGSRPRRVG

-154 TGLGLGLALWAQ
+154 AGAALGLALWSR
-166 RPALPLWPV
+166 RPGLPVWPV
-175 AAAGIVAVA
+175 VVAGVLAVAV
-184 AGLGPSHRRFLAS
+184 GLGPSHRRFLATK
-197 RGTTRQRMEWV
+197 GVARQRMEWV
-208 GLAVVV
+208 GLAAVV
-214 VAEAALVVTALRVLT
+214 VAEAALVVTALRVLA
-229 GWPRMVPEVVGAVS
+229 GWPRPVPEVVGAVS
-243 VLIPFALAAG
+243 VLIPLALAAG

-295 EPERALL
+295 EHERALL

-342 RSFGARLSRAIPLEE
+342 RGFGARLSRAIPLEE

-363 ESLHKTMTLDA
+363 ESLHKTMALDA

-379 GSEGLLERAA
+379 GGEGLLERAA
-389 SVPDRGPARLA
+389 SVPDRGPGRLV
-400 VDPAEAPVVARAGVS
+400 VDTAEAPVVARAGVV
-415 GRAWLAVWLPS
+415 GRAWLAIWLPS
-426 LLEGH
+426 LLDGH
-431 GDAAVRV
+431 RDAAVRV

-455 RPDERFGDEDDR
+455 RADERFGEEDER

-495 LRRKAE
+495 LRHKAE

-506 RARIVASADAV
+506 RARIVAAADAE

-536 AVKLGL
+536 AVKLRL
-542 ARRLVDGDLDQARG
+542 ARRLVDADLDQARG
-556 MLDELRYEVKDAVEE
+556 MLDELRDEVKDAVEE
-571 LRSLAHGIYPP
+571 LRNLAHGIYPP

-593 GSAAQRATIPTR
+593 GSAAQRATIQTR
-605 VEAGPI
+605 VEAGPV
-611 GRYPADVEAAAYFCC
+611 GRYPADLEAAAYFCC
-626 MEALQNAMKHAGPE
+626 LEALQNAMKHAGPE
-640 ATVVVR
+640 ATAVVR
-646 AWEKDGALRFTVTDD
+646 AWEEGGTLRFSVSDD

-666 AAAKAGGHGFV
+666 PAARAGGTGFV
-677 NMGDRLGAIG
+677 NMADRLGAIG
-687 GSLRVESSP
+687 GNLRVDSTP
-696 GDGTSVTGVLP
+696 GGGTTVVGVLP
-707 LADWTRAPS
+707 LAR

>member
-1 MMTTMDGPAPL
+1 MTTMDGPAPL
-12 GSTAGPGQERRP
+12 RSTAGPGRERRG
-24 HPVAALAPVGAGLAL
+24 HRVAALAPVGAGLAL

-62 AWALAGLSLVVRA
+62 AWALAGLSLVVRP
-75 GQRQLGMIVLAA
+75 GQRRLGAIVLAA

-98 GILHRDPDGPLAAA
+98 GILHRDPGGSLSAA
-112 AALVRPLAAG
+112 AALVRPLAAV

-128 LHLVVGLPD
+128 LHLIVGLPD
-137 GRLGSRPRRVG
+137 GRLQSRPRRVG
-148 VAVGYA
+148 VAAGYA
-154 TGLGLGLALWAQ
+154 AGVALGLVLWSR
-166 RPALPLWPV
+166 RPDLPLWPV
-175 AAAGIVAVA
+175 VAAGVLAVA
-184 AGLGPSHRRFLAS
+184 AGVGPSHRRFLAT
-197 RGTTRQRMEWV
+197 RGAARQRMEWV
-208 GLAVVV
+208 GLAAVV
-214 VAEAALVVTALRVLT
+214 VAEAALVVTALRVLA
-229 GWPRMVPEVVGAVS
+229 GWPRPVPEVVGAVS
-243 VLIPFALAAG
+243 VLVPLALAAG

-295 EPERALL
+295 ERERALL

-324 QAANRLVYGERSA
+324 QTANRLVYGERSA

-342 RSFGARLSRAIPLEE
+342 RTFGARLSRAIPLEE

-363 ESLHKTMTLDA
+363 ESLHKTMALDA

-379 GSEGLLERAA
+379 GGEGVLERAA
-389 SVPDRGPARLA
+389 SVPDRGPGRLV
-400 VDPAEAPVVARAGVS
+400 VDPAEAPVVARAGVV
-415 GRAWLAVWLPS
+415 GRAWLAIWLPS
-426 LLEGH
+426 LLDGH
-431 GDAAVRV
+431 RDAAVRV

-455 RPDERFGDEDDR
+455 RADERFGEEDER

-495 LRRKAE
+495 LRHQAE

-506 RARIVASADAV
+506 RARIVVAADAE

-536 AVKLGL
+536 AVKLRL
-542 ARRLVDGDLDQARG
+542 ARRLVDADLDQARG
-556 MLDELRYEVKDAVEE
+556 MLDELRDEVRDAVEE

-605 VEAGPI
+605 VEAGPV

-626 MEALQNAMKHAGPE
+626 LEALQNAMKHAGPE
-640 ATVVVR
+640 ATAVIR
-646 AWEKDGALRFTVTDD
+646 AWEEDGTLRFAVTDD

-666 AAAKAGGHGFV
+666 PAAKAGGAGFV
-677 NMGDRLGAIG
+677 NMADRLGAIG
-687 GSLRVESSP
+687 GSLRVESTP
-696 GDGTSVTGVLP
+696 GGGTTVVGVLP
-707 LADWTRAPS
+707 LAG

>member
-1 MMTTMDGPAPL
+1 MMTTMDGPAAL
-12 GSTAGPGQERRP
+12 GSAGDSAGERRA
-24 HPVAALAPVGAGLAL
+24 HPAVALAPVGAGLAL

-62 AWALAGLSLVVRA
+62 GWALAGLVLVVRP
-75 GQRQLGMIVLAA
+75 GQRRLGAIVLAA
-87 AALGGA
+87 AGLGGA

-98 GILHRDPDGPLAAA
+98 GILHRDPTGSLGAA

-128 LHLVVGLPD
+128 FHLIVGLPD
-137 GRLGSRPRRVG
+137 GWLGSRPRRVG

-154 TGLGLGLALWAQ
+154 AGAALGLALWSR
-166 RPALPLWPV
+166 RPGLPVWPV
-175 AAAGIVAVA
+175 VVAGVLAVAV
-184 AGLGPSHRRFLAS
+184 GLGPSHRRFLATK
-197 RGTTRQRMEWV
+197 GVARQRMEWV
-208 GLAVVV
+208 GLAAVV
-214 VAEAALVVTALRVLT
+214 VAEAALVVTALRVLA
-229 GWPRMVPEVVGAVS
+229 GWPRPVPEVVGAVS
-243 VLIPFALAAG
+243 VLIPLALAAG

-295 EPERALL
+295 EHERALL

-342 RSFGARLSRAIPLEE
+342 RGFGARLSRAIPLEE

-363 ESLHKTMTLDA
+363 ESLHKTMALDA

-379 GSEGLLERAA
+379 GGEGLLERAA
-389 SVPDRGPARLA
+389 SVPDRGPGRLV
-400 VDPAEAPVVARAGVS
+400 VDTAEAPVVARAGVV
-415 GRAWLAVWLPS
+415 GRAWLAIWLPS
-426 LLEGH
+426 LLDGH
-431 GDAAVRV
+431 RDAAVRV

-455 RPDERFGDEDDR
+455 RADERFGEEDER

-495 LRRKAE
+495 LRHKAE

-506 RARIVASADAV
+506 RARIVAAADAE

-536 AVKLGL
+536 AVKLRL
-542 ARRLVDGDLDQARG
+542 ARRLVDADLDQARG
-556 MLDELRYEVKDAVEE
+556 MLDELRDEVKDAVEE
-571 LRSLAHGIYPP
+571 LRNLAHGIYPP

-605 VEAGPI
+605 VEAGPV
-611 GRYPADVEAAAYFCC
+611 GRYPADLEAAAYFCC
-626 MEALQNAMKHAGPE
+626 LEALQNAMKHAGPE
-640 ATVVVR
+640 ATAVVR
-646 AWEKDGALRFTVTDD
+646 AWEEGGTLRFSVSDD

-666 AAAKAGGHGFV
+666 PAARAGGTGFV
-677 NMGDRLGAIG
+677 NMADRLGAIG
-687 GSLRVESSP
+687 GNLRVDSTP
-696 GDGTSVTGVLP
+696 GGGTTVVGVLP
-707 LADWTRAPS
+707 LAR

>member
-1 MMTTMDGPAPL
+1 MTTMEGPAAL
-12 GSTAGPGQERRP
+12 GPAGDGARARRA
-24 HPVAALAPVGAGLAL
+24 HPSVALAPVGAGLAV

-62 AWALAGLSLVVRA
+62 AWALAGLVLVARP
-75 GQRQLGMIVLAA
+75 GQRRLGAVVLAA
-87 AALGGA
+87 ATLGGV

-98 GILHRDPDGPLAAA
+98 GILHRNPAGPLGAA

-128 LHLVVGLPD
+128 LHLIVGLPD
-137 GRLGSRPRRVG
+137 GWLGSRPRRVG

-154 TGLGLGLALWAQ
+154 AGAALGLALWSR

-175 AAAGIVAVA
+175 VAAGVLAVA
-184 AGLGPSHRRFLAS
+184 AGLGPSHRRFLATK
-197 RGTTRQRMEWV
+197 GAARQRMEWV
-208 GLAVVV
+208 GLAAVV
-214 VAEAALVVTALRVLT
+214 VAEAALVVAALRVLA
-229 GWPRMVPEVVGAVS
+229 GWPRPVPEVVGAVS
-243 VLIPFALAAG
+243 VLIPLALAAG

-295 EPERALL
+295 ERERALL
-302 LLSMAAAAVCALLY
+302 LLSMAAAAVCALY

-363 ESLHKTMTLDA
+363 ESLHKTMALDA

-379 GSEGLLERAA
+379 GGEGLLERAA
-389 SVPDRGPARLA
+389 SVPDRGPGRLV
-400 VDPAEAPVVARAGVS
+400 VDPAETPVVARAGVV
-415 GRAWLAVWLPS
+415 GRAWLAIWLPS
-426 LLEGH
+426 LLDGH
-431 GDAAVRV
+431 RDGAVRV

-455 RPDERFGDEDDR
+455 RADERFGEEDER

-495 LRRKAE
+495 LRHKAE

-506 RARIVASADAV
+506 RARIVVAADAE

-536 AVKLGL
+536 AVKLRL
-542 ARRLVDGDLDQARG
+542 ARRLVDADLDQARG
-556 MLDELRYEVKDAVEE
+556 MLDELRDEVRDAVEE

-611 GRYPADVEAAAYFCC
+611 GRYPADLETAAYFCC
-626 MEALQNAMKHAGPE
+626 LEALQNAMKHAGPE
-640 ATVVVR
+640 ATAVIR
-646 AWEKDGALRFTVTDD
+646 AWEENGALCFAVTDD

-666 AAAKAGGHGFV
+666 AAAKADGTGFV
-677 NMGDRLGAIG
+677 NMADRLGALG
-687 GSLRVESSP
+687 GSLRVESTP
-696 GDGTSVTGVLP
+696 GGGTTVVGVLP
-707 LADWTRAPS
+707 LAG

>member
-1 MMTTMDGPAPL
+1 
-12 GSTAGPGQERRP
+12 
-24 HPVAALAPVGAGLAL
+24 
-39 GGLLLVGDD
+39 
-48 GLSAAEL
+48 
-55 VRVGLVV
+55 
-62 AWALAGLSLVVRA
+62 
-75 GQRQLGMIVLAA
+75 
-87 AALGGA
+87 
-93 CVLCS
+93 
-98 GILHRDPDGPLAAA
+98 
-112 AALVRPLAAG
+112 
-122 LLPAVA
+122 
-128 LHLVVGLPD
+128 
-137 GRLGSRPRRVG
+137 
-148 VAVGYA
+148 
-154 TGLGLGLALWAQ
+154 
-166 RPALPLWPV
+166 
-175 AAAGIVAVA
+175 
-184 AGLGPSHRRFLAS
+184 
-197 RGTTRQRMEWV
+197 MEWV
-208 GLAVVV
+208 GLAAVV
-214 VAEAALVVTALRVLT
+214 VAEAALVVTALRVLA
-229 GWPRMVPEVVGAVS
+229 GWPRPVPEVVGAVS
-243 VLIPFALAAG
+243 VLIPLALTAG

-295 EPERALL
+295 ERERALL

-342 RSFGARLSRAIPLEE
+342 RTFGARLSRAIPLEE

-363 ESLHKTMTLDA
+363 ESLHKTMALDV

-379 GSEGLLERAA
+379 GGEGVLERAA
-389 SVPDRGPARLA
+389 SVPDRGPARLV

-415 GRAWLAVWLPS
+415 GRAWLAIWLPS
-426 LLEGH
+426 LLDGH
-431 GDAAVRV
+431 RDAAVRV

-446 LLGLLVVAR
+446 LLGLLLVAR
-455 RPDERFGDEDDR
+455 RADERFGEEDER

-506 RARIVASADAV
+506 RARIVVAADAE

-536 AVKLGL
+536 AVKLRL

-556 MLDELRYEVKDAVEE
+556 MLDELREEVRDAVEE

-605 VEAGPI
+605 VETGQV
-611 GRYPADVEAAAYFCC
+611 GRYPADLEAAAYFCC
-626 MEALQNAMKHAGPE
+626 LEALQNAMKHAGPE
-640 ATVVVR
+640 ATAVIR
-646 AWEKDGALRFTVTDD
+646 AWEEDGALRFTVTDD

-666 AAAKAGGHGFV
+666 PATNAGGTGFV
-677 NMGDRLGAIG
+677 NMADRLGAIG
-687 GSLRVESSP
+687 GTLRVESTP
-696 GDGTSVTGVLP
+696 GGGTSVLGTLP
-707 LADWTRAPS
+707 LARR